1 MLAVFKTGG
10 KQYSVKAGQILKV
23 EKLEGKKGDNI
34 SFKDVLA
41 VSENSQNT
49 IGAPLVDGAIVEA
62 KILDQ
67 IRDKKI
73 IVFKKRKRQNYRSTQ
88 GHRQYLTV
96 LKIES
101 ISMGGK
107 KSASKKKE
115 TVINKPVKKAVPKKK
130 AVELEETKNL
140 DNFDEDVTERAG
152 KIIDDADIPDMAEGG
167 RIGLA
172 AGGMGRRAFLK
183 LMAALGLTGAAAK
196 YGLPTLFK
204 KATPKVTKELTQVPI
219 KNIEGMPA
227 WFKPLVNK
235 VIKEGDDVTKK
246 FATKEREIVHQ
257 VSLEGKIG
265 KDALQAWKK
274 NPDDVPYGATSL
286 VENTYMEDIPPLP
299 LNPTRKDDNK
309 DDDLFRE
316 YDGE

>member
-23 EKLEGKKGDNI
+23 EKLEGKKGDSI

-107 KSASKKKE
+107 KSASTKKE
-115 TVINKPVKKAVPKKK
+115 TVTSKPVKKADTKKK
-130 AVELEETKNL
+130 A
-140 DNFDEDVTERAG
+140 A
-152 KIIDDADIPDMAEGG
+152 P
-167 RIGLA
+167 
-172 AGGMGRRAFLK
+172 
-183 LMAALGLTGAAAK
+183 
-196 YGLPTLFK
+196 K
-204 KATPKVTKELTQVPI
+204 KA
-219 KNIEGMPA
+219 
-227 WFKPLVNK
+227 
-235 VIKEGDDVTKK
+235 VTKK
-246 FATKEREIVHQ
+246 TTAKKAVKKKTTTPKED
-257 VSLEGKIG
+257 K
-265 KDALQAWKK
+265 
-274 NPDDVPYGATSL
+274 
-286 VENTYMEDIPPLP
+286 
-299 LNPTRKDDNK
+299 
-309 DDDLFRE
+309 
-316 YDGE
+316 